1 MKEAA
6 VWGVNVMADRPACAR
21 LFSCERSSYHP
32 QLETEENVYIR
43 RRMERH
49 WKSVSPFSMR
59 VCIHIWVHFS
69 PRAGRAP
76 RTRSFSLHLT
86 QCEKGLGSSP
96 SFNNSSFSII
106 TKDLALAAVQHRTGS
121 YSKAEGR
128 GLVVTKWRQVED
140 HRISPLFHTYSQYV
154 WESGWCEHS
163 ATPFQSTKMRRAT
176 AWHDVPGE
184 RRPGLAHHVL
194 LHNSKPPPTT

>member
-1 MKEAA
+1 MGRECY
-6 VWGVNVMADRPACAR
+6 GGPACLCAFVFVWTVLLPPTTGNR
-21 LFSCERSSYHP
+21 RKCVYTTTHGKTLKKCQPFFHACLHTYMGSFFSLRWTGS
-32 QLETEENVYIR
+32 ENQI
-43 RRMERH
+43 
-49 WKSVSPFSMR
+49 F
-59 VCIHIWVHFS
+59 FS
-69 PRAGRAP
+69 PP
-76 RTRSFSLHLT
+76 YS
-86 QCEKGLGSSP
+86 CEKGLGSSP